1 MENNFRYFSKDVAEE
16 LKITT
21 STLRRWSILLEK
33 EGYIFQKNDK
43 EQRIYYERDF
53 KAFRELKKLLS
64 NSVSVT
70 DAIKAITSRDFE
82 RENNEKTLSVYSKK
96 ICLSKRELE
105 EIIKKAVI
113 EEREVLLQK
122 LEEKIEETFSKQL
135 EKTFEEKQ
143 KLLVTTQN
151 ESQKLSWWNKL
162 FKKYS

>member
-1 MENNFRYFSKDVAEE
+1 MENNFGYFSKDVAEE

-151 ESQKLSWWNKL
+151 ESQNLSWWNKL

>member
-1 MENNFRYFSKDVAEE
+1 MENNFGYFSKDVAEE

-64 NSVSVT
+64 NSVSVI
-70 DAIKAITSRDFE
+70 DAIKVITSRDFK
-82 RENNEKTLSVYSKK
+82 RENNEKTLSVYSEK

-122 LEEKIEETFSKQL
+122 LDEKIEETLSKQL
-135 EKTFEEKQ
+135 QKTFEEKQ

-151 ESQKLSWWNKL
+151 ESQNLSWWNKL

>member
-1 MENNFRYFSKDVAEE
+1 MENNFGYFSKDVAEE

-64 NSVSVT
+64 NSVSVI
-70 DAIKAITSRDFE
+70 DAIKVITSRDFK

-122 LEEKIEETFSKQL
+122 LDEKIEETLSKQL
-135 EKTFEEKQ
+135 QKTFEEKQ
-143 KLLVTTQN
+143 KLLVNTQN
-151 ESQKLSWWNKL
+151 ESQNLSWWNKL